1 MRHYTSNNS
10 IVTSVGNERYIPLKL
25 MDTHLTVWNHTVW
38 NHWVKDD
45 MKEILQIGLKDNG
58 VTVNQRYG
66 FPGAD
71 STIQ

>member
-1 MRHYTSNNS
+1 MRHNTSNNS
-10 IVTSVGNERYIPLKL
+10 IVTSVGNEGYIPLKL
-25 MDTHLTVWNHTVW
+25 METHPTVW

-45 MKEILQIGLKDNG
+45 MKEILQMGLKDNG

-66 FPGAD
+66 FHGVD